1 MQCLLTC
8 PPARMPAGR
17 TTSSISNSSSTV
29 HSEAA
34 GTDRPPA
41 PPADRATY
49 VFSTRTIYLALPP
62 SLPGVCG
69 LPMLLLCHQIGASP
83 ARSLPPSLALCSL
96 ARQTEKVKKEE
107 GEKELVDQP
116 GDGGGLARFLP
127 AYLLAACAGGRAVV
141 LARVAR
147 SGDVYLPKQF
157 VNRKRGEGGGGSGGG
172 GFLPQ

>member
-62 SLPGVCG
+62 SLACAACRCSSYAIKSVLRP
-69 LPMLLLCHQIGASP
+69 PRAARPP
-83 ARSLPPSLALCSL
+83 ASLPPPTN
-96 ARQTEKVKKEE
+96 REGEKKE

-116 GDGGGLARFLP
+116 GDDGGGARSHSLTYRSRRAAWLAPLARS
-127 AYLLAACAGGRAVV
+127 LAQVM
-141 LARVAR
+141 
-147 SGDVYLPKQF
+147 STYLPKQF
-157 VNRKRGEGGGGSGGG
+157 VNRREGTKKATEAASGY
-172 GFLPQ
+172 LPQ